1 MRDDVEP
8 HPPAAGSF
16 LTLFPSIMLPMFL
29 AVVDQTIVATALPAI
44 AASLGN
50 IDRVSLVVVSYLVA
64 TTVAAPLYGQLR
76 DMHGGRRMLLIAL
89 SVFLGASLLCAVATS
104 IEMLIVARVLQGLGG
119 GGLMTLTQSL
129 IGESVPPRE
138 RARYQGYLAAVMVTS
153 SVFGPVVGGYLAHA
167 FGWRSIFLINLPLGA
182 LAMLLTLRLPVRPQ
196 RVQVWAFDGLGVV
209 LFVLFI
215 LPTLVALY
223 QAQHVSLD
231 RLSTLLVLVMVGA
244 VALVML
250 VRRERQAAFPLFPLA
265 LLRQPTIWRSDALAA
280 CHGAALVSLV
290 TFLPLYLHIAQGTS
304 AAEAGLLLLPLMFGI
319 GTGSMVTG
327 RTVSRTG
334 YTTIFPSVGLIVAT
348 VLLICLGL
356 VAPNLSHLQL
366 GLLLFCTGL
375 SMGTVMGVVQVTVQ
389 TAAGIAS
396 LGSAAAS
403 VQLSRALG
411 AAFGTALVGTVL
423 FAVLTWRDPEAANLF
438 GAMVREGQAVVAGL
452 PAARQAEVHAIITG
466 AFRAAFFAI
475 AGFTAT
481 GVLLAWTIPARRL
494 S

>member
-8 HPPAAGSF
+8 QPPAAGSF

-76 DMHGGRRMLLIAL
+76 DMHGGRRMMLIAL
-89 SVFLGASLLCAVATS
+89 SVFLGASLLCALATS
-104 IEMLIVARVLQGLGG
+104 IEMLILARVLQGLGG

-153 SVFGPVVGGYLAHA
+153 SVFGPVVGGYLAHN

-182 LAMLLTLRLPVRPQ
+182 LAMLLTLRLPVRPKRAQ
-196 RVQVWAFDGLGVV
+196 AWVFDGLGVV

-223 QAQHVSLD
+223 QAQELRLD
-231 RLSTLLVLVMVGA
+231 RLPALIALVMVGV

-319 GTGSMVTG
+319 GTGSMATG

-334 YTTIFPSVGLIVAT
+334 YTTIFPSVGLILAT
-348 VLLICLGL
+348 IFLVCLGL
-356 VAPNLSHLQL
+356 LVPSLSHLQL
-366 GLLLFCTGL
+366 GVLLFCTGL

-389 TAAGIAS
+389 SAAGAAS

-423 FAVLTWRDPEAANLF
+423 FAVLTWRDPDAAPLF
-438 GAMVREGQAVVAGL
+438 GAMVREGQEVVAGL
-452 PAARQAEVHAIITG
+452 PVARQGEVHAIITS
-466 AFRAAFFAI
+466 AFRAAFLAI
-475 AGFTAT
+475 AAFTAM

>member
-1 MRDDVEP
+1 M
-8 HPPAAGSF
+8 
-16 LTLFPSIMLPMFL
+16 
-29 AVVDQTIVATALPAI
+29 
-44 AASLGN
+44 
-50 IDRVSLVVVSYLVA
+50 
-64 TTVAAPLYGQLR
+64 
-76 DMHGGRRMLLIAL
+76 
-89 SVFLGASLLCAVATS
+89 
-104 IEMLIVARVLQGLGG
+104 LQGLGG

-153 SVFGPVVGGYLAHA
+153 SVFGPVVGRLSGAR

-182 LAMLLTLRLPVRPQ
+182 LAMLLTLRLPLRPMRKQ
-196 RVQVWAFDGLGVV
+196 AWAFDGLGVV
-209 LFVLFI
+209 LFVMFI

-223 QAQHVSLD
+223 QAQELRLD
-231 RLSTLLVLVMVGA
+231 RLPALIALVLVGVA
-244 VALVML
+244 ALVML

-304 AAEAGLLLLPLMFGI
+304 PAESGLLLLPLMFGI

-334 YTTIFPSVGLIVAT
+334 YTTIFPSIGLIVAT
-348 VLLICLGL
+348 ILLVCLGL
-356 VAPNLSHLQL
+356 LVPSLSHTQL
-366 GLLLFCTGL
+366 AVLLFCTGL

-389 TAAGIAS
+389 SAAGVAS

-423 FAVLTWRDPEAANLF
+423 FAVLTWTRPGRGEPVRRHGPGGPGGCCTAN
-438 GAMVREGQAVVAGL
+438 G
-452 PAARQAEVHAIITG
+452 
-466 AFRAAFFAI
+466 RAA
-475 AGFTAT
+475 G
-481 GVLLAWTIPARRL
+481 
-494 S
+494 

>member
-8 HPPAAGSF
+8 HPPSAGSF

-76 DMHGGRRMLLIAL
+76 DMHGGRRMMLVAL
-89 SVFLGASLLCAVATS
+89 TVFLGASLLCALATS
-104 IEMLIVARVLQGLGG
+104 IEMLILARVLQGLGG

-153 SVFGPVVGGYLAHA
+153 SVFGPVVGGYLAHS

-196 RVQVWAFDGLGVV
+196 RMQAWAFDGLGVV
-209 LFVLFI
+209 LFVIFI

-223 QAQHVSLD
+223 QAQELRLD
-231 RLSTLLVLVMVGA
+231 RLPALIALVAVGV
-244 VALVML
+244 VALIML
-250 VRRERQAAFPLFPLA
+250 VRRERQAAFPLFPLT

-304 AAEAGLLLLPLMFGI
+304 PAESGLLLLPLMFGI
-319 GTGSMVTG
+319 GTGSMATG

-334 YTTIFPSVGLIVAT
+334 YTTIFPSIGLIIAT
-348 VLLICLGL
+348 TFLVCLGL
-356 VAPNLSHLQL
+356 LVPSLSHLQL
-366 GLLLFCTGL
+366 GVLLFCTGL

-389 TAAGIAS
+389 SAAGVAS

-423 FAVLTWRDPEAANLF
+423 FAVLTWNDPDAANLF
-438 GAMVREGQAVVAGL
+438 GAMVRKGQEVVAGL
-452 PAARQAEVHAIITG
+452 PVARQAEVHAIITG
-466 AFRAAFFAI
+466 AFRAAFLAI
-475 AGFTAT
+475 ACFTT
-481 GVLLAWTIPARRL
+481 IGVVLAWTIPARRL

>member
-8 HPPAAGSF
+8 QPPAAGSF
-16 LTLFPSIMLPMFL
+16 LTLFPSIVLPMFL

-76 DMHGGRRMLLIAL
+76 DMHGGRRMMLIAL
-89 SVFLGASLLCAVATS
+89 SVFLGASLLCAIATS
-104 IEMLIVARVLQGLGG
+104 IEMLIFARVLQGLGG

-153 SVFGPVVGGYLAHA
+153 SVFGPVVGGYLAHS

-182 LAMLLTLRLPVRPQ
+182 LAMLLTLRLPVRPIRPQ
-196 RVQVWAFDGLGVV
+196 PWAFDGLGVV

-223 QAQHVSLD
+223 QAQALRLD
-231 RLSTLLVLVMVGA
+231 RLPALAALVIVGV

-250 VRRERQAAFPLFPLA
+250 VRRERQAAFPLFPLT

-290 TFLPLYLHIAQGTS
+290 TFLPLYLHIAQGAS
-304 AAEAGLLLLPLMFGI
+304 AAESGLLLLPLMFGI
-319 GTGSMVTG
+319 GIGSMVTG

-334 YTTIFPSVGLIVAT
+334 YTTIFPSIGLILT
-348 VLLICLGL
+348 TILLICLGL
-356 VAPNLSHLQL
+356 LVPSLSHTQL
-366 GLLLFCTGL
+366 ALLLFCTGL

-389 TAAGIAS
+389 SAAGVAS

-423 FAVLTWRDPEAANLF
+423 FAVLTWRDPDAANLF
-438 GAMVREGQAVVAGL
+438 GAMVREGREVVAGL
-452 PAARQAEVHAIITG
+452 PVARQGEVHAIITG
-466 AFRAAFFAI
+466 AFRAAFLTI
-475 AGFTAT
+475 AGFTAM

>member
-8 HPPAAGSF
+8 QPPAAGSF

-76 DMHGGRRMLLIAL
+76 DMHGGRRMMLIAL
-89 SVFLGASLLCAVATS
+89 SVFLAASLLCALATS
-104 IEMLIVARVLQGLGG
+104 IEMLIFARVLQGLGG

-153 SVFGPVVGGYLAHA
+153 SVFGPVVGGYLAHS

-182 LAMLLTLRLPVRPQ
+182 LAMLLTLRLPARPM
-196 RVQVWAFDGLGVV
+196 RVQPWAFDGLGVV

-223 QAQHVSLD
+223 QAQELRLD
-231 RLSTLLVLVMVGA
+231 RLPALIALVAVGM
-244 VALVML
+244 VALVLL

-304 AAEAGLLLLPLMFGI
+304 PAESGLLLLPLMFGI
-319 GTGSMVTG
+319 GTGSMATG

-334 YTTIFPSVGLIVAT
+334 YTTIFPSDRPDHRDHPADLPRRCWCRACRT
-348 VLLICLGL
+348 RNLPCCCS
-356 VAPNLSHLQL
+356 AP
-366 GLLLFCTGL
+366 
-375 SMGTVMGVVQVTVQ
+375 
-389 TAAGIAS
+389 AS
-396 LGSAAAS
+396 A
-403 VQLSRALG
+403 
-411 AAFGTALVGTVL
+411 
-423 FAVLTWRDPEAANLF
+423 W
-438 GAMVREGQAVVAGL
+438 
-452 PAARQAEVHAIITG
+452 AR
-466 AFRAAFFAI
+466 
-475 AGFTAT
+475 
-481 GVLLAWTIPARRL
+481 
-494 S
+494 